1 MNMVSN
7 ASSHRNLAAIMSEL
21 DQAANEIAA
30 EQLDQL
36 AATIL
41 SAGRIFVAGAGRS
54 GLMMRAFAMRLM
66 HLGLEVYVVGE
77 TVTRSLGKDDLLLI
91 GSGSGETR
99 SLVPMAE
106 KARSL
111 EAAVGVLTLSP
122 DSTLGRLA
130 DFMVKLP
137 GAPKDQ
143 ADKAETNGPATVTVQ
158 PMGSLFEQLLL
169 LACDAVILALMDKQE
184 LSGHKMYGNHA
195 NLE

>member
-1 MNMVSN
+1 MVSN